1 MNSHITSLISSER
14 VEHGISDLVDAI
26 QAMGLQPERA
36 CAGHGENSL
45 NFPELPYVS
54 FRAPSQRI
62 AYRLSLAAV
71 MATTHGYAWWLRA
84 GFPNYRGADK
94 EIPERRPRELRYF
107 LELHPCAALYTHRWL
122 LPNKLSNIKIQD
134 AIALMTRLTDEAIS
148 PNWHPSD
155 LKNLKFLPATAFKFN
170 SFKG

>member
-1 MNSHITSLISSER
+1 MNSHITSLISSGR

-36 CAGHGENSL
+36 CAGHGKNTL

-62 AYRLSLAAV
+62 AYRLNLAAV
-71 MATTHGYAWWLRA
+71 MATTQGYAWWLRA
-84 GFPNYRGADK
+84 GFSNYRGAEK
-94 EIPERRPRELRYF
+94 EIPGRRPRELRFF
-107 LELHPCAALYTHRWL
+107 LELHPCPALYTHRWL
-122 LPNKLSNIKIQD
+122 LPNKLSDTRIQD
-134 AIALMTRLTDEAIS
+134 AIALMTRLTDAAIC

-155 LKNLKFLPATAFKFN
+155 LTKLCFL
-170 SFKG
+170 